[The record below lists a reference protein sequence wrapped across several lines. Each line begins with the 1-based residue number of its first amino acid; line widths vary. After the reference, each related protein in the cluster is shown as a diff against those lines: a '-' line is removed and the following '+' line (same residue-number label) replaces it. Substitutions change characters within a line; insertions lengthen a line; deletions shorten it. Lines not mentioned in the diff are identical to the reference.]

1 MLIFASFPPSGVHP
15 KAKEVNDVLEAAGT
29 ESLASAATEVRARK
43 TKKVNTH
50 ITAYLH

>member
-1 MLIFASFPPSGVHP
+1 MLIFASFLPSGVHP

-43 TKKVNTH
+43 TKKVNTL